1 MAVRPDCLGNH
12 DKEKHL
18 GALSI
23 SRGFVFVL
31 KHFPPMMVEFV
42 EREPCA
48 RTPMAVSLRDMTS
61 SQVTVTRGAFRG
73 QSGWASAGQVRGWK
87 LQQPRK
93 SWKDVRGWH
102 RTAIQG

>member
-1 MAVRPDCLGNH
+1 MALSMAVRLDCLGNC

-31 KHFPPMMVEFV
+31 KHFAPMMVEFV

-48 RTPMAVSLRDMTS
+48 RTPMAV
-61 SQVTVTRGAFRG
+61 V
-73 QSGWASAGQVRGWK
+73 
-87 LQQPRK
+87 
-93 SWKDVRGWH
+93 
-102 RTAIQG
+102 

>member
-31 KHFPPMMVEFV
+31 KHFPPMVVEFV
-42 EREPCA
+42 EREP
-48 RTPMAVSLRDMTS
+48 
-61 SQVTVTRGAFRG
+61 
-73 QSGWASAGQVRGWK
+73 
-87 LQQPRK
+87 
-93 SWKDVRGWH
+93 
-102 RTAIQG
+102 